1 MKNITKESII
11 GQVVA
16 DNNQTV
22 SVFKKYAIDFCCNGN
37 RSIQEAC
44 LKTDISV
51 EKLLDELNVV
61 TPTTGLT
68 SEYAS
73 WPIDLLVDYI
83 LKKHHRYVEE
93 KITEILPYL
102 EKIVRVHGKQHPEL
116 YKVQQLFSDAAGELT
131 KHLKKEELILF
142 PFIQKMVFALENNQ
156 PIPSPHFQTVENP
169 IQMMHHEHN
178 NEGERFRQISNLTNT
193 YTPPKDACTTFRLT
207 YSLLQ
212 EFENDLHQHIH
223 LENNILFPKAQQMET
238 ALRQKDLL

>member
-11 GQVVA
+11 GQIVA
-16 DNNQTV
+16 DNNQTA

-61 TPTTGLT
+61 TPTTGFT

-83 LKKHHRYVEE
+83 LKKHHRFVEE

-193 YTPPKDACTTFRLT
+193 YTPPEDACTTFRLT